1 MDETVRTETLQG
13 RRVDVVDRLAGGH
26 APEALLEVRDLV
38 KDFGRFRAVDGISFA
53 IPRGKIIGLLGPNGA
68 GKTTTI
74 HMLLGITTP
83 TAGRIVYF
91 GKKFDAHRQECLQR
105 INYAS
110 SFNTLQG
117 RISVRENLQVFAHL
131 YGLKAP
137 GARIKELAAYFEIDE
152 LLDTRYWDLSAGQKT
167 RVNLIKALL
176 NDPELILMDEP
187 TASLDPDIA
196 DKTLSLI
203 EQARSGSAVSIL
215 YTSHDMEEVNRIC
228 DEVIFLDHGRIVA
241 QDTPLGLT
249 KRILT
254 AQLKLT
260 FDGERGVV
268 EAFLAQQGQRHRFAH
283 DYAVVI
289 DTTEKM
295 IPNLIF
301 GISERGVWIT
311 DIEVKKPT
319 LEDVFLRIARGDGHV
334 G

>member
-1 MDETVRTETLQG
+1 MTTSTQT
-13 RRVDVVDRLAGGH
+13 
-26 APEALLEVRDLV
+26 LLEVHDLT
-38 KDFGRFRAVDGISFA
+38 KDFGRFRAVDHISFA

-74 HMLLGITTP
+74 HMLLGITAP
-83 TAGRIVYF
+83 TSGRILYF
-91 GKKFDAHRQECLQR
+91 GQDFARHRRECLQR

-117 RISVRENLQVFAHL
+117 RISVWENLLVFAHL
-131 YGLKAP
+131 YGVRAP
-137 GARIKELAAYFEIDE
+137 AARIRQLTAYFEIGP
-152 LLDTRYWDLSAGQKT
+152 LLNSRYWDLSAGQKA

-176 NDPELILMDEP
+176 NEPELILMDEP

-203 EQARSGSAVSIL
+203 EEARRVSAVSML

-249 KRILT
+249 KRIPT
-254 AQLKLT
+254 AQLRLT
-260 FDGERGVV
+260 FDGEQRDVETLLASRG
-268 EAFLAQQGQRHRFAH
+268 ERHRFAH
-283 DYAVVI
+283 PYAVSI
-289 DTTEKM
+289 DTTEEK
-295 IPNLIF
+295 IPELIF
-301 GISERGVWIT
+301 AISERGVWIT

-319 LEDVFLRIARGDGHV
+319 LEDVFLQIARGTNHV
-334 G
+334 D